1 MAVPFDVLRRPVD
14 DLSCR
19 PVLEINEVQPTVA
32 LALQAA
38 AYNKTG
44 KQLAYMS
51 PKPLRTVSQ
60 NVRGRNWARICR

>member
-1 MAVPFDVLRRPVD
+1 LPARLVR
-14 DLSCR
+14 
-19 PVLEINEVQPTVA
+19 EINEVEPAMA

-38 AYNKTG
+38 AYNKTD

-60 NVRGRNWARICR
+60 NVRGRNWARTCR